1 MTEDPDRDAGR
12 GGDGHGAEDDGGPT
26 GGEGPFEWLPEDDG
40 GPTGGE
46 DPFEWLPEADGEDP
60 FERLDD
66 GAALGERTPA
76 DAADPFEEV
85 DVGSTDGA
93 TWEELVSPPGT
104 TDPTAPTDGVDPTT
118 VGETVVPK
126 RGYCQGCEYLAAP
139 PDVACTHP
147 DGEILEAV
155 DLEHFRVRNC
165 PVVAHRR
172 ERSVFGDV
180 GSASDD

>member
-1 MTEDPDRDAGR
+1 MTDDPDRAAEAD
-12 GGDGHGAEDDGGPT
+12 GDGRPDEDGPA
-26 GGEGPFEWLPEDDG
+26 
-40 GPTGGE
+40 GGE
-46 DPFEWLPEADGEDP
+46 DPFDSLPAVDGEDP

-66 GAALGERTPA
+66 GAAPGERMPA

-85 DVGSTDGA
+85 DVGETDEA
-93 TWEELVSPPGT
+93 AWEELVSPPDP
-104 TDPTAPTDGVDPTT
+104 TDPADGVDPTT

-139 PDVACTHP
+139 PDVACTHT

-155 DLEHFRVRNC
+155 DLDHFRVRNC

-172 ERSVFGDV
+172 QRSVYGGV
-180 GSASDD
+180 GRASDD

>member
-1 MTEDPDRDAGR
+1 MTDDPDRAANAGDDGR
-12 GGDGHGAEDDGGPT
+12 PDGDGPI
-26 GGEGPFEWLPEDDG
+26 GGENPFDSLP
-40 GPTGGE
+40 
-46 DPFEWLPEADGEDP
+46 AVDGEDP

-66 GAALGERTPA
+66 GADPGERTPA

-85 DVGSTDGA
+85 DVGPTDEA
-93 TWEELVSPPGT
+93 TWEDLVSPPGP
-104 TDPTAPTDGVDPTT
+104 TDPAGGVDPTT

-126 RGYCQGCEYLAAP
+126 RGYCQGCEYLAVP

-172 ERSVFGDV
+172 ERSVFDDV
-180 GSASDD
+180 GPASDD